1 LLANGK
7 RGPSEEFIVISG
19 RKEGVKAFLFLF
31 RHFPVFSYQ
40 SPMSNVTSTF
50 LDKLKEQSFTI
61 ILMIGGLYYQNQM
74 FQQQLER
81 YDANVKEKQEYID
94 KIVDAERE
102 RMIAREQYL
111 MKQRDE
117 FIQILKDK
125 K

>member
-1 LLANGK
+1 
-7 RGPSEEFIVISG
+7 
-19 RKEGVKAFLFLF
+19 
-31 RHFPVFSYQ
+31 
-40 SPMSNVTSTF
+40 MSNVTSTF

-117 FIQILKDK
+117 FIQMLNDK

>member
-1 LLANGK
+1 MSVAN
-7 RGPSEEFIVISG
+7 
-19 RKEGVKAFLFLF
+19 
-31 RHFPVFSYQ
+31 
-40 SPMSNVTSTF
+40 TF

-74 FQQQLER
+74 FQQQLNR
-81 YDANVKEKQEYID
+81 YDSIVKEKQEYID

-117 FIQILKDK
+117 FIQMLKEKD
-125 K
+125 